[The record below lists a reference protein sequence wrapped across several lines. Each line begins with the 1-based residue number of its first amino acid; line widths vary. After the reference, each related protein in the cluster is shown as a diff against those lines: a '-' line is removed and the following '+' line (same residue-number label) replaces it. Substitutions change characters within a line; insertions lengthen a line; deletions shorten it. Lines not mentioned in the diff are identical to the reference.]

1 MLSLGAPSLL
11 PAPSG
16 QCTWVSWL
24 QGRSSPLIP
33 ALAAYSCSVS
43 PTHLLFLCKCLFWVS
58 LMSALLLSFHWSSL
72 LPVPSHYYSAS
83 SFPLLYSRYNQ
94 SWLPF
99 MPFAPQDH
107 TCSICMVS
115 SLLLLGLQLLPLQC
129 IDFLATETLSIPSRI
144 HSSLWKFVL
153 VFQALLNHL
162 TFLSGNFYHLA

>member
-1 MLSLGAPSLL
+1 MLPHYCQPPLGSAPESPGSRVGPHLSYQPLL
-11 PAPSG
+11 P
-16 QCTWVSWL
+16 TLVL
-24 QGRSSPLIP
+24 FLPLIFF
-33 ALAAYSCSVS
+33 SCVNA
-43 PTHLLFLCKCLFWVS
+43 WVS